1 MNCLMFGLAC
11 SQQQFEEYIS
21 KTGNPYSVA
30 HYLFETEFIKE
41 FQKHFHINHT
51 YILQIPNYSIKKS
64 LIKSYSD
71 KVTSETDTLQLGY
84 INFPGIKFLTLFIST
99 CLRIKKYKKTKKNF
113 FILSTINYFPVA
125 LATWLMSRIYKIK
138 NIVIFTDCSVGYA
151 YDKSDLHI
159 FSKII
164 RQIYKKII
172 SFLENHYDSY
182 ILFSEQMNEIVNK
195 QQKHFCVMEGFFNP
209 YGLDLSIE
217 EKFEKKIL
225 LYAGSLIENFGIE
238 KIIKAF
244 NKINDP
250 EYELW
255 IAGDGP
261 YRQELQKLSTNNS
274 NIKFLGY
281 VEHKELFRIEKK
293 AFIVINA
300 RDPKLPYTK
309 YSFPSKTFEYLASG
323 TPFISTHLLCY
334 PPEYEEH
341 IFFIDS
347 NSSDQIVRKIQEI
360 QEFDADTLQSIGL
373 NNRKFILDEKNSYIQ
388 VNKIVQFLNSL

>member
-1 MNCLMFGLAC
+1 M
-11 SQQQFEEYIS
+11 
-21 KTGNPYSVA
+21 YSLQS
-30 HYLFETEFIKE
+30 LFQPHCIRTV
-41 FQKHFHINHT
+41 
-51 YILQIPNYSIKKS
+51 
-64 LIKSYSD
+64 SYTHLD
-71 KVTSETDTLQLGY
+71 V
-84 INFPGIKFLTLFIST
+84 
-99 CLRIKKYKKTKKNF
+99 YK
-113 FILSTINYFPVA
+113 
-125 LATWLMSRIYKIK
+125 RQ
-138 NIVIFTDCSVGYA
+138 FTDCSVGYA

-195 QQKHFCVMEGFFNP
+195 QQKPFCVMEGFFNP

-281 VEHKELFRIEKK
+281 VCL
-293 AFIVINA
+293 
-300 RDPKLPYTK
+300 LYT
-309 YSFPSKTFEYLASG
+309 SR
-323 TPFISTHLLCY
+323 C
-334 PPEYEEH
+334 
-341 IFFIDS
+341 
-347 NSSDQIVRKIQEI
+347 V
-360 QEFDADTLQSIGL
+360 
-373 NNRKFILDEKNSYIQ
+373 
-388 VNKIVQFLNSL
+388 